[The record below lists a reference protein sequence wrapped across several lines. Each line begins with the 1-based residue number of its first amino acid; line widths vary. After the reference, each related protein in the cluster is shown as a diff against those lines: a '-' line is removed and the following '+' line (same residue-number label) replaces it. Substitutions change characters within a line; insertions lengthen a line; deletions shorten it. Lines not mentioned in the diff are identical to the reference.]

1 MAVSVRISPV
11 NSLIFVHGPNRWV
24 SPLPVRGQLIW
35 FNSSCVATA
44 CYPEIEGPTEIVLG
58 SGDEVALRTPPAF
71 DGLVDSPEGFV
82 VVTTVGEDRPVL
94 QLGVSTVL
102 TRVRIWHSN
111 PRWPEIVTI
120 GLN

>member
-1 MAVSVRISPV
+1 V
-11 NSLIFVHGPNRWV
+11 NSLIFVHGLNRWV
-24 SPLPVRGQLIW
+24 SPLPVRGQLVW

-58 SGDEVALRTPPAF
+58 SGDEVALRTPPTF
-71 DGLVDSPEGFV
+71 DGLVDSPERFV

>member
-82 VVTTVGEDRPVL
+82 VVTAVGEDRPVL